1 MATSAGRDGGLPG
14 SGGLGG
20 TAAGKEDKVGGQVDL
35 LAVPSGHA
43 RLGVGAPAPDAPCRS
58 SSAQGLMGVGAL
70 DKQPPA
76 DPVPSRE
83 AQLQRGDV
91 DKVRGRNDVRQ
102 AMPPPVCL
110 RLLLRVSTSPADV
123 SPLPVP
129 FPRTCRRRPTS
140 PSPPPSSR
148 WRRSAGRWVG
158 RDPGVGLLWSD
169 VHLR

>member
-129 FPRTCRRRPTS
+129 FPRTAPNQPITAAKQQMEEERGQVGGPGSWCWVVVVGC
-140 PSPPPSSR
+140 PSAVAR
-148 WRRSAGRWVG
+148 
-158 RDPGVGLLWSD
+158 
-169 VHLR
+169 